1 VDGSVVNTIVR
12 VARLS
17 WTPKGKGASV
27 SAYRLH
33 TQFEVLR
40 GVPARIDVTPA
51 NPKGENDERAV
62 LARTIQRDR

>member
-1 VDGSVVNTIVR
+1 VR